1 MDYQLTETQ
10 QAIVEIAR
18 QIALKKIK
26 PVREHYDEKEE
37 FPWPVVDE
45 IRKADLLG
53 VYLPEEYGG
62 MGGGNFELVLAAEQL
77 SRACGGIALAAMTSS
92 LCALPI
98 LLCGSDEQRR
108 RYLPDLATG
117 KKIGAF
123 CITEPEAG
131 SDATATRATAVKDG
145 DHYVANGT
153 KIFCSSGKEA
163 ETYVIFFSTN
173 LKRGARGV
181 SAFIVEKGWPGFEFG
196 KKETK
201 MGIRANSTY
210 ELVFRDCR
218 IPKENLLMGE
228 GFGLFVA
235 QGTFDLSRP
244 GVGAQALGIAQG
256 ALDETLS
263 YVRMRKQFG
272 QAIASFQAV
281 QHILADCATQV
292 EAARSFL
299 YTVVRAMD
307 RELLPAVRKAIDEKI
322 TVYDAM
328 KKLGSKRWTKESA
341 MTKVFC
347 SDMAMRVTTDCVQ
360 MCGGIGYMRDFPV
373 EKFMR
378 DAKITQIY
386 EGANQIQRNEIA
398 AMMIKEAAAGE
409 KLVAGVA

>member
-1 MDYQLTETQ
+1 
-10 QAIVEIAR
+10 
-18 QIALKKIK
+18 
-26 PVREHYDEKEE
+26 
-37 FPWPVVDE
+37 
-45 IRKADLLG
+45 
-53 VYLPEEYGG
+53 

-92 LCALPI
+92 WCALPI